1 MSEDKEQPIPE
12 NSSKEKNTIK
22 GKEKLVMDNTDEMKI
37 PKESIAEESTDEKSD
52 KINDETAALD
62 EISELNP
69 EEAKNKSTVKD
80 KENPVLE
87 NTEENEISEE
97 KKAEESNEKSDK
109 TKDEKDVLEEIDD
122 SNIEETK
129 EKSTVKDKE
138 NLVLKNT
145 EENKISEASK
155 TEESNE
161 KSDKTKDDKDAL
173 EEIDDSNAE
182 DAEDTDTVKRHEIPM
197 PDYHDMSMENLVGEL
212 QRLVK
217 NEKVQAIR
225 KHVDAIKHGFNQ
237 KFEEFLESKKEDFIA
252 SGGNEIDFRYNSV
265 TKKQFDEVYSE
276 YRDRRNQHYKSLEKS
291 HKENLAYRLDLIEQ
305 LKALVNVEEDINTT
319 YNNFKDIQAKWRQAG
334 PIPRADYNNVWKTY
348 HHHIEI
354 FYDFLN
360 INRELRDLDF
370 KHNLEEKTKLVARAE
385 ELAKEPDLNHAFREL
400 QVLHKIWKEDLGPV
414 GKDNRE
420 DIWDRF
426 SAATKTIHER
436 RQDYFKNLDKIKEAN
451 LERKNT
457 LIGEIKNIAD
467 NISSNHGI
475 LQQQIKKIE
484 ELREAFFKAGQV
496 PQKVN
501 SKTWNSFKA
510 AVRSFNQNKNA
521 FYKNLKK
528 DQQEN
533 LDKKRALLE
542 IAVSL
547 KDSEDWDATTAEMKR
562 IQSEW
567 KKIGHVPRKYSDKLW
582 KDFKNACNH
591 YFERV
596 NALKN
601 DAYKEEEANLKQKE
615 ACMERL
621 KSFKL
626 SGDKEK
632 DVASI
637 KKFTEE
643 WKKYGKVPFKKK
655 IIHQKFDKIIDALF
669 QKVGVSKQ
677 ESELLKYGN
686 KIQQLTN
693 DENQE
698 RAIQNE
704 RAFIRKKIDES
715 KTEIRQLE
723 NNLEFF
729 SNASESNPLVQ
740 DVIKR
745 VEQHKESLAEWKAK
759 LKKLNILKNNLEKE
773 NEEDEESTEEV

>member
-1 MSEDKEQPIPE
+1 
-12 NSSKEKNTIK
+12 
-22 GKEKLVMDNTDEMKI
+22 
-37 PKESIAEESTDEKSD
+37 
-52 KINDETAALD
+52 
-62 EISELNP
+62 
-69 EEAKNKSTVKD
+69 
-80 KENPVLE
+80 
-87 NTEENEISEE
+87 
-97 KKAEESNEKSDK
+97 
-109 TKDEKDVLEEIDD
+109 
-122 SNIEETK
+122 
-129 EKSTVKDKE
+129 
-138 NLVLKNT
+138 
-145 EENKISEASK
+145 
-155 TEESNE
+155 
-161 KSDKTKDDKDAL
+161 
-173 EEIDDSNAE
+173 
-182 DAEDTDTVKRHEIPM
+182 
-197 PDYHDMSMENLVGEL
+197 
-212 QRLVK
+212 
-217 NEKVQAIR
+217 
-225 KHVDAIKHGFNQ
+225 
-237 KFEEFLESKKEDFIA
+237 
-252 SGGNEIDFRYNSV
+252 
-265 TKKQFDEVYSE
+265 
-276 YRDRRNQHYKSLEKS
+276 
-291 HKENLAYRLDLIEQ
+291 
-305 LKALVNVEEDINTT
+305 
-319 YNNFKDIQAKWRQAG
+319 
-334 PIPRADYNNVWKTY
+334 
-348 HHHIEI
+348 
-354 FYDFLN
+354 
-360 INRELRDLDF
+360 
-370 KHNLEEKTKLVARAE
+370 
-385 ELAKEPDLNHAFREL
+385 
-400 QVLHKIWKEDLGPV
+400 LHKIWKEDLGPV

-426 SAATKTIHER
+426 SAATKMIHER
-436 RQDYFKNLDKIKEAN
+436 RQEYFKNLDKIKEEN
-451 LERKNT
+451 LERKN
-457 LIGEIKNIAD
+457 IIIEEIKTISD
-467 NISSNHGI
+467 NVSTNHGT

-521 FYKNLKK
+521 FYKSLKK

-542 IAVSL
+542 IAVSI
-547 KDSEDWDATTAEMKR
+547 KDSEDWDATTSEMKR

-567 KKIGHVPRKYSDKLW
+567 KQIGHVPRKYSDKIW

-596 NALKN
+596 KSLKN

-632 DVASI
+632 DVVSI

-655 IIHQKFDKIIDALF
+655 SIHQKFDKIVDALF

-693 DENQE
+693 DDNQE

-745 VEQHKESLAEWKAK
+745 VEQHRESLAAWKAK

-773 NEEDEESTEEV
+773 NEEDEGLTEEE

>member
-1 MSEDKEQPIPE
+1 MSEDKEQQQPE
-12 NSSKEKNTIK
+12 NST
-22 GKEKLVMDNTDEMKI
+22 
-37 PKESIAEESTDEKSD
+37 AESTITETTNSTVEETAD
-52 KINDETAALD
+52 INDIQSEPTSDSATDKKEPVAET
-62 EISELNP
+62 
-69 EEAKNKSTVKD
+69 
-80 KENPVLE
+80 
-87 NTEENEISEE
+87 
-97 KKAEESNEKSDK
+97 
-109 TKDEKDVLEEIDD
+109 DVM
-122 SNIEETK
+122 N
-129 EKSTVKDKE
+129 
-138 NLVLKNT
+138 
-145 EENKISEASK
+145 
-155 TEESNE
+155 
-161 KSDKTKDDKDAL
+161 
-173 EEIDDSNAE
+173 EIDDSNAE

-197 PDYHDMSMENLVGEL
+197 PDYHEMNMENLVGEL

-225 KHVDAIKHGFNQ
+225 KHVDTIKDEFNQ
-237 KFEEFLESKKEDFIA
+237 KFDEFLEEKKEEFLSN
-252 SGGNEIDFRYNSV
+252 GGNEIDFRYNSV
-265 TKKQFDEVYSE
+265 DKRQFNEVYTE
-276 YRDRRNQHYKSLEKS
+276 YREKRNQYYKSLEKS
-291 HKENLAYRLDLIEQ
+291 HKENLSYRLDLIEQ

-319 YNNFKDIQAKWRQAG
+319 YNNFKDIQAKWRHAG

-370 KHNLEEKTKLVARAE
+370 KHNLEEKTKIVSRAE
-385 ELAKEPDLNHAFREL
+385 ELSKEPDLNRAFREL

-414 GKDNRE
+414 GKEHRE
-420 DIWDRF
+420 EIWDRF
-426 SAATKTIHER
+426 SAATKLIHER
-436 RQDYFKNLDKIKEAN
+436 RQDYFKNLDKIKEEN
-451 LERKNT
+451 LARKNA
-457 LIGEIKNIAD
+457 IIEEINALTE
-467 NISSNHGI
+467 NVSSNHGT
-475 LQQQIKKIE
+475 LQQQIKKLE

-501 SKTWNSFKA
+501 SKTWNNFKG
-510 AVRSFNQNKNA
+510 AVRAFNQNKNA

-528 DQQEN
+528 EQQEN

-547 KDSEDWDATTAEMKR
+547 KDSDDWDTTTSEMKR
-562 IQSEW
+562 IQGQW

-582 KDFKNACNH
+582 KEFKTACNH
-591 YFERV
+591 YFDRL

-601 DAYKEEEANLKQKE
+601 DAYKEEEENFKLKE
-615 ACMERL
+615 ACIERL
-621 KSFKL
+621 KDFKL

-637 KKFTEE
+637 KKFTDE
-643 WKKYGKVPFKKK
+643 WKTYGRVPFKKK
-655 IIHQKFDKIIDALF
+655 SINQKFDKIIDALF
-669 QKVGVSKQ
+669 HKTGVSKQ

-686 KIQQLTN
+686 KIQQLTDN
-693 DENQE
+693 DDQE

-745 VEQHKESLAEWKAK
+745 VNQHKESLAAWKAK
-759 LKKLNILKNNLEKE
+759 LKKLNILKNNLQKE
-773 NEEDEESTEEV
+773 ADDIEDKTEEV